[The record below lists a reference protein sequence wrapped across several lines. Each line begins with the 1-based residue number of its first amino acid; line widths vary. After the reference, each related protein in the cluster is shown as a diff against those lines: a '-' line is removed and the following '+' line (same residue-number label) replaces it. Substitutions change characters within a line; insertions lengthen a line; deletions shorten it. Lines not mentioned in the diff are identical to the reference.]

1 MEVPCMAFN
10 IKIQALNEKVL
21 LANLAGILEQGNCNA
36 FINEVWSKCNNFV
49 KFIIFDLT
57 NAIYISP
64 SGLESFEIIQR
75 KVSGQNAKVILFN
88 IPELVVQQVDRYGI
102 NNKIALCSNSD
113 ELRNIIGIGRYVNS
127 NNSYHEILV
136 MSENELI
143 DKIENNTLVNYDHCI
158 SIRNPD
164 EYMNPIISK
173 SFKSILE
180 LKFYDAYDINHLGPM
195 QKIKRIPEEEDIIR
209 LIEFYNNNKDRGH
222 GFVIHCWQGISR
234 STAIALCIL
243 YLKYR
248 SEVKAKNELL
258 SIRPEARPH
267 LLITQ
272 LFDRVMKCNLT
283 QVAQEIRSEVLEK
296 LKIEIEPPASI

>member
-1 MEVPCMAFN
+1 MTYS
-10 IKIQALNEKVL
+10 IKIQAFNDKVL
-21 LANLAGILEQGNCNA
+21 LVNISGILEQGNCNA
-36 FINEVWSKCNNFV
+36 FINEVLSKYKDSMQFV
-49 KFIIFDLT
+49 IFDLT

-64 SGLESFEIIQR
+64 SGLESFEIIH
-75 KVSGQNAKVILFN
+75 KKLSGQNTKVILLN
-88 IPELVVQQVDRYGI
+88 LPELVVQQIDRYGI
-102 NNKIALCSNSD
+102 NNKIGLCSNND
-113 ELRNIIGIGRYVNS
+113 DLRNIIGLDRCTYSNS
-127 NNSYHEILV
+127 SYREILV

-143 DKIENNTLVNYDHCI
+143 DRIRNGTLVNYDHCI

-164 EYMNPIISK
+164 EFMNPIISK
-173 SFKSILE
+173 NFQNTLE

-195 QKIKRIPEEEDIIR
+195 QKIKRIPEEDDIIR
-209 LIEFYNNNKDRGH
+209 LIDFYNKNKDKGH

-243 YLKYR
+243 YLKYK
-248 SEVKAKNELL
+248 SEIKAKNELL
-258 SIRPEARPH
+258 LIRPEARPH

-296 LKIEIEPPASI
+296 LKNEIEPPASI